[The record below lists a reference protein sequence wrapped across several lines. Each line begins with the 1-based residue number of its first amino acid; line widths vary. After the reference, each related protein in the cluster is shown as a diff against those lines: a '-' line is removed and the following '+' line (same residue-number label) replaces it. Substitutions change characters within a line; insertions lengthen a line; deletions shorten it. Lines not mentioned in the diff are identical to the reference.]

1 MKLRFMTNEEYF
13 EVSKQPEP
21 TCPMIDSLIK
31 RANEIM
37 KTIAGY
43 NRMNE
48 DELLSAVD
56 DVDTLIRYFEDE
68 LNGIRHHVEKIRSW
82 GQEWKDVALDLSE
95 QLDVCD
101 EKND

>member
-1 MKLRFMTNEEYF
+1 MTNEEAF
-13 EVSKQPEP
+13 NVSEQPEP

-31 RANEIM
+31 KANEIM
-37 KTIAGY
+37 RTIAGY

-48 DELLSAVD
+48 DELLSVVD
-56 DVDTLIRYFEDE
+56 DVDMLIRCFEDE

-95 QLDVCD
+95 KLEACD
-101 EKND
+101 EENC